1 MPIIQLNKLKQKQ
14 NNMQKQTAI
23 NLVSNNISSV
33 FTKEDVINLLKSIDA
48 DPKLASEDETDEVD
62 EIHVLTDETIKE
74 LIEHVQYSIDS
85 LFLDDI
91 IDKDT
96 ASFSLDGNSIILED
110 VDMTGNL
117 EDIVG
122 DSIEEFFRDLKR
134 NNK

>member
-1 MPIIQLNKLKQKQ
+1 
-14 NNMQKQTAI
+14 MQKQTAI

-48 DPKLASEDETDEVD
+48 DPKLASEDDEDEVD
-62 EIHVLTDETIKE
+62 EIHVFTDETIKE